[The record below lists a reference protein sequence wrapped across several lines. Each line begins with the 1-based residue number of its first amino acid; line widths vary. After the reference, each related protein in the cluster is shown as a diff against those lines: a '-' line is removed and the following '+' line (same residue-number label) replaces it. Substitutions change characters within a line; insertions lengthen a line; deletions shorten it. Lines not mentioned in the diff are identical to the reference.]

1 MRAPI
6 SARGSSRKL
15 VKRNCRTSH
24 NSKTCGILLTVA
36 VMALAVLFPGLCRAQ
51 TAETYRKQAIEYSKE
66 KSWDQAIANY
76 REALKLE
83 PNDAVTHYDL
93 ALALKYSGTPA
104 QAVLE
109 FQSALK
115 LKPKW
120 AEAHYGLGATYFDL
134 HDPASAIKEL
144 KTAEALQP
152 GNVEANRLLAR
163 IYSKQNDAQDAVREL
178 RGALAAKPSAEL
190 YVELGLAEAQLGNS
204 EAAAREFRRA
214 LQLDPRYANAHM
226 ILGVILRRQG
236 DHAGALAQF
245 RKAAELA
252 PDDPE
257 AQFNLGKELKADGD
271 KTGAIAAFRRAI
283 ELKPDYEQAHYNL
296 GLTLHAQGEN
306 AEAKKEL
313 SEVSGLHDY
322 RIHLS
327 QTKLLILQGVDELK
341 KKTSTRLS
349 ACFRKQPSAVRNSQ
363 RVITT
368 WELFMSVKRI
378 PRPRFLIMKKR
389 SPCSR
394 ITRRRTQVTA
404 RFFGG

>member
-1 MRAPI
+1 MSLCAAEMLLARAPI
-6 SARGSSRKL
+6 PATGSSRKL
-15 VKRNCRTSH
+15 VKRNRRTRN
-24 NSKTCGILLTVA
+24 NSQTCGILLTVA
-36 VMALAVLFPGLCRAQ
+36 VVALSVLFPSHCRAQ
-51 TAETYRKQAIEYSKE
+51 TAETYRKQAVEYSKE

-120 AEAHYGLGATYFDL
+120 AEAHYGLGAAYFDL
-134 HDPASAIKEL
+134 HDAAAAIKEL
-144 KTAEALQP
+144 KIAVTLEPA
-152 GNVEANRLLAR
+152 NVEAHRLLAR

-178 RGALAAKPSAEL
+178 RSALAAKPSAEL
-190 YVELGLAEAQLGNS
+190 YLDLGLAEAQLGNAD
-204 EAAAREFRRA
+204 AAARELRRA

-226 ILGVILRRQG
+226 MLGVILRRQG

-257 AQFNLGKELKADGD
+257 AQFNLGKELKAEGD

-341 KKTSTRLS
+341 KKNVDKALSLFQEAAERSPELPTSYYYLGVVYE
-349 ACFRKQPSAVRNSQ
+349 RKDDPAVRG
-363 RVITT
+363 
-368 WELFMSVKRI
+368 
-378 PRPRFLIMKKR
+378 FLL
-389 SPCSR
+389 
-394 ITRRRTQVTA
+394 
-404 RFFGG
+404 